1 VWAWKWDIEE
11 DSEFGNSFGAFIAG
25 TALLASCKT
34 SNGTLTLAGLP
45 LHPLYKSIGSLM
57 DDFVLEH
64 PFLKGCA
71 PFVLAHPHP
80 HLIPSAEYS
89 KSPPPPSLP
98 LYVGSRLRVSPSP
111 LLPATPSEPSPMTPK
126 PAGGT
131 ELFASSMNA
140 TREAMEATGHAFVT
154 IGASMDVR
162 KWNWPG
168 YLTFSKGGV
177 SQKTALRD
185 QQRQP
190 ADAATRNQ
198 QNTEEDEEDEEPA
211 EASPDGVAGQ
221 SVSPG
226 PEAGLRGEVDTE
238 SLHEAMSTD
247 GRELLRVD
255 STSPTEEGREV
266 ADVTP
271 QTASDSVQDEQGA
284 PPPSPSTPIV
294 HPPDLTSPPS
304 LSSSQST
311 IPVPVP
317 APSFRSFS
325 LHFSS
330 HDDLLATARR
340 RVLYITV
347 SVHFNATSNLT
358 RILSQKEQ
366 LTFAFLEPTPTI
378 SDDDNTALYQ
388 ASSVLLANAQGLID
402 HDEASHAETPITA
415 AKILQPKD
423 KYLIVKGNDTAVMSA
438 EFASHSEHLFNGS
451 LMIA

>member
-1 VWAWKWDIEE
+1 
-11 DSEFGNSFGAFIAG
+11 
-25 TALLASCKT
+25 
-34 SNGTLTLAGLP
+34 
-45 LHPLYKSIGSLM
+45 M

-89 KSPPPPSLP
+89 KNPPPPSLP
-98 LYVGSRLRVSPSP
+98 LYVRSRLRISPSP

-140 TREAMEATGHAFVT
+140 TRDAMEATGHAFVT

-177 SQKTALRD
+177 SQKTAPQD
-185 QQRQP
+185 QHQP
-190 ADAATRNQ
+190 ADATQ
-198 QNTEEDEEDEEPA
+198 QNTLEEEEEPA
-211 EASPDGVAGQ
+211 AATPDDVAGQ

-247 GRELLRVD
+247 GRELLQVD
-255 STSPTEEGREV
+255 STSPTEERRDV

-271 QTASDSVQDEQGA
+271 QAARDSVQDEQDP

-330 HDDLLATARR
+330 HDDPLATAQR

-347 SVHFNATSNLT
+347 SVHFNAISNLT
-358 RILSQKEQ
+358 KSCHRKS
-366 LTFAFLEPTPTI
+366 
-378 SDDDNTALYQ
+378 N
-388 ASSVLLANAQGLID
+388 
-402 HDEASHAETPITA
+402 
-415 AKILQPKD
+415 
-423 KYLIVKGNDTAVMSA
+423 
-438 EFASHSEHLFNGS
+438 
-451 LMIA
+451 

>member
-1 VWAWKWDIEE
+1 MDRSRLSLARWDGRRWSYSSRGSLRCGLGSGI
-11 DSEFGNSFGAFIAG
+11 SRRTRNSATASVRSSPA
-25 TALLASCKT
+25 TALPRLCKASN
-34 SNGTLTLAGLP
+34 SNVGHFAGVP
-45 LHPLYKSIGSLM
+45 LHPLYKSIGSLV
-57 DDFVLEH
+57 DDFVSEH

-71 PFVLAHPHP
+71 PFVLAHPHLR
-80 HLIPSAEYS
+80 LIPSAEYS
-89 KSPPPPSLP
+89 KNPPPPSLP
-98 LYVGSRLRVSPSP
+98 LYVRSRLRISPSP

-168 YLTFSKGGV
+168 YLTFSKGAGAV
-177 SQKTALRD
+177 AQKTALPPDRH
-185 QQRQP
+185 QP
-190 ADAATRNQ
+190 ADAVTQ
-198 QNTEEDEEDEEPA
+198 QNTSEEVPA
-211 EASPDGVAGQ
+211 EATTDGVAGE

-247 GRELLRVD
+247 GRELLQVD
-255 STSPTEEGREV
+255 STEERRDV

-271 QTASDSVQDEQGA
+271 QAESDSVQDEQDP
-284 PPPSPSTPIV
+284 PPPSPSTPTV

-317 APSFRSFS
+317 ALSFRSFS

-330 HDDLLATARR
+330 HDHHLATAQR
-340 RVLYITV
+340 RVLYVTV
-347 SVHFNATSNLT
+347 S
-358 RILSQKEQ
+358 R
-366 LTFAFLEPTPTI
+366 TFQCHI
-378 SDDDNTALYQ
+378 QVD
-388 ASSVLLANAQGLID
+388 
-402 HDEASHAETPITA
+402 
-415 AKILQPKD
+415 
-423 KYLIVKGNDTAVMSA
+423 
-438 EFASHSEHLFNGS
+438 
-451 LMIA
+451 